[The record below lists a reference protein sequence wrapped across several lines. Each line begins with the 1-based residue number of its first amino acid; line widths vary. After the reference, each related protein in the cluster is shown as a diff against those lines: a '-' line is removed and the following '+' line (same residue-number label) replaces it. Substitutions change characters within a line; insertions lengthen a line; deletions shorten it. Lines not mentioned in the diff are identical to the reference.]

1 MQIRK
6 LDGSSVIEINAIDSR
21 LKMAVDAE
29 AKGQMTK
36 ARTLLEHALK
46 AERDLWVAKVAKA
59 RMLGEKFP
67 DEFPTPRAWVDVDL
81 AMAEAKVVDYG
92 TQITDEDIKNLDWG
106 DTTPRLG

>member
-1 MQIRK
+1 MKIRK

-36 ARTLLEHALK
+36 ARTMLEHALK
-46 AERDLWVAKVAKA
+46 AERDIGHPSRWAVA
-59 RMLGEKFP
+59 
-67 DEFPTPRAWVDVDL
+67 VDL

>member
-29 AKGQMTK
+29 ANGYPQFALQK
-36 ARTLLEHALK
+36 LDDALK

-59 RMLGEKFP
+59 RMLGDKFP
-67 DEFPTPRAWVDVDL
+67 AYSLQDDADAYALDVR
-81 AMAEAKVVDYG
+81 G
-92 TQITDEDIKNLDWG
+92 G
-106 DTTPRLG
+106 